1 MLFCGL
7 DIGAA
12 TTKAV
17 ILDDGKMVSYS
28 VLPTGQSVNLA
39 TDKVLAEVTKKL
51 GLGIRDFSR
60 VVTTGYG
67 RHAVPSADRA
77 LSEIICHAKGA
88 NFLLPSARTV
98 IDIGGQDSKVIALD
112 EDGSVTNFVMNDK
125 CAAGTGRFIEVMAN
139 VLEVPLKHMGKFSL
153 TSNKPCMI
161 SSTCT
166 VFAESEVVSLRARG
180 EARENLIAGIH
191 KGVASRTITM
201 GRSVGFNND
210 VVFTGG
216 VAKNVGVKQYLEI
229 AVGTPIIVPE
239 EPQII
244 GALGAAL
251 FAREDK
257 AQRPI

>member
-1 MLFCGL
+1 MFVCGL

-17 ILDDGKMVSYS
+17 ILNDRKIISYA

-39 TDKVLAEVTKKL
+39 TDKVLEKVTEKI
-51 GLGIRDFSR
+51 GIGISDFER

-67 RHAVPSADRA
+67 RHAVPFADRA
-77 LSEIICHAKGA
+77 VSEIICHAKGA

-98 IDIGGQDSKVIALD
+98 IDIGGQDSKIIALD
-112 EDGSVTNFVMNDK
+112 GDGNVTNFVMNDK

-139 VLEVPLKHMGKFSL
+139 VLEVPLEHMGKFSL
-153 TSNKPCMI
+153 TSQKACMI

-166 VFAESEVVSLRARG
+166 VFAESEIVSLRAKG
-180 EARENLIAGIH
+180 EPRENLIAGIH

-201 GRSVGFNND
+201 GRSVGFNKD
-210 VVFTGG
+210 VAFTGG

-229 AVGTPIIVPE
+229 AIGSPIIVPE

-251 FAREDK
+251 LAREET
-257 AQRPI
+257 A

>member
-17 ILDDGKMVSYS
+17 ILNDGKMVSYS

-39 TDKVLAEVTKKL
+39 TDKVLEEVTRKL
-51 GLGIRDFSR
+51 GLGIADFAR

-67 RHAVPSADRA
+67 RHAVPFADRA
-77 LSEIICHAKGA
+77 ISEIICHAKGA

-112 EDGSVTNFVMNDK
+112 GDGNVTNFVMNDK

-139 VLEVPLKHMGKFSL
+139 VLEVPLENMGTLSL
-153 TSNKPCMI
+153 SSGKPCMI

-166 VFAESEVVSLRARG
+166 VFAESEVVSLRAQG
-180 EARENLIAGIH
+180 ESRDNLIAGIH

-201 GRSVGFNND
+201 GRSVGFNKD

-216 VAKNVGVKQYLEI
+216 VAKNVGVKRYLEI
-229 AVGTPIIVPE
+229 AVGTAIIVPE

-251 FAREDK
+251 FAREET
-257 AQRPI
+257 A